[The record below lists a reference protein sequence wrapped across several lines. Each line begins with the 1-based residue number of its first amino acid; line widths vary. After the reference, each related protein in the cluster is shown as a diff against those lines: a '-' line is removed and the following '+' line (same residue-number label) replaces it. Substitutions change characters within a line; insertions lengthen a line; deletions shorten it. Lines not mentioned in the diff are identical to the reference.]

1 VGASRLR
8 LMLDTHALI
17 WALEGGSKLSKPA
30 RRAIEDASNE
40 VFVSATSA
48 WEIAI
53 KSAMGRLEVPRDLTR
68 AVLSAGFTPRPL
80 GFAEAERLRK
90 LPDHHRDP
98 FDRMLVAHALEERCS
113 LVTKDPFIALYAVE
127 ILW

>member
-1 VGASRLR
+1 MR

-17 WALEGGSKLSKPA
+17 WALEGSSKLSKAA
-30 RRAIEDASNE
+30 RRAIEDARNE
-40 VFVSATSA
+40 VLVSAISA

-53 KSAMGRLEVPRDLTR
+53 KSAMGRLELPGDLLE
-68 AVLSAGFTPRPL
+68 AVVSAGFTPRPI

-98 FDRMLVAHALEERCS
+98 FDRMLVAHAMQEHCS
-113 LVTKDPFIALYAVE
+113 LVTKDPLIARYGVE
-127 ILW
+127 TLW